1 MVQAEVIA
9 LLNRWTAESDL
20 DKLSIA
26 ESAGYAI
33 NLWMS
38 GESPEEFD
46 KSMPDEGDNWS
57 DDREVS

>member
-20 DKLSIA
+20 DNLSIA

-38 GESPEEFD
+38 GESPEEYD

-57 DDREVS
+57 NDREVS